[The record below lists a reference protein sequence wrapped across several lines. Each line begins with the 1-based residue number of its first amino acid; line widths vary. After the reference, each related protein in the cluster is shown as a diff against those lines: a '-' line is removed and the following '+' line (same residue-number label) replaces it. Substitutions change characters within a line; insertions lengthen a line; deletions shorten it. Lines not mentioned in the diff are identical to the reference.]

1 MQTNGT
7 MTQAPQDMLTAMA
20 LDALD
25 ALGTAET
32 NYALAIDAATR
43 ANRTKRETEQAFKDA
58 ESELTWELMQ
68 SEAYAACKNAETRK
82 AYLDAAMVKAR
93 KGERPEHYVYA
104 TAWGLYQNAIN
115 EDANAQMAQEQTRK
129 AMHAAQ
135 YRVDLIA
142 SLARGH

>member
-7 MTQAPQDMLTAMA
+7 MTQTPQDMLTAMA
-20 LDALD
+20 LDALGALED
-25 ALGTAET
+25 AEQ
-32 NYALAIDAATR
+32 NYALAIEAATA
-43 ANRTKRETEQAFKDA
+43 ANRAKRETEQALKDA
-58 ESELTWELMQ
+58 EAELTWDLMQ
-68 SEAYAACKNAETRK
+68 GDAYGACKNAETRK
-82 AYLDAAMVKAR
+82 AYLDAALVKAR
-93 KGERPEHYVYA
+93 KDQTVYGS
-104 TAWGLYQNAIN
+104 AWGLYQRAIN